1 MPRRPKHPP
10 LTALTL
16 LAYTVAA
23 IAATVGFFAG
33 GTAETVTEWALVI
46 GSISAAATIVTGVA
60 DLRAMRTRTRAANT
74 VNVHAGI
81 QLGTVA
87 VLLAA
92 TVAAVVADQGD
103 VPPQVLALTLLGW
116 ALLAIGATYGAIAAN
131 MYGAGFREETLK
143 PVHAPRG
150 PRELGDEA

>member
-1 MPRRPKHPP
+1 VPRRPKHPP
-10 LTALTL
+10 LTVLTL

-23 IAATVGFFAG
+23 VAAVIGFFAG

-46 GSISAAATIVTGVA
+46 GSISAVATAIAGVA

-74 VNVHAGI
+74 VNVHVGF
-81 QLGTVA
+81 QLGAVV

-92 TVAAVVADQGD
+92 TAAAVVADQGD
-103 VPPQVLALTLLGW
+103 VPPQVLALTLIGW
-116 ALLAIGATYGAIAAN
+116 VLLITGATYGAVAAN
-131 MYGAGFREETLK
+131 LYGAGFREETLK

-150 PRELGDEA
+150 PRGLGEEA